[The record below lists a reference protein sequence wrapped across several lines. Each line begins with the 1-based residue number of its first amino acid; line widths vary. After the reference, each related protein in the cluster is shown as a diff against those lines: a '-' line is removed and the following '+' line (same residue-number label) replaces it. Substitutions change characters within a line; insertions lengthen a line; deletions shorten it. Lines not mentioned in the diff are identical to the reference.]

1 MRQKKIGLTEAI
13 VSLVPGAQVVVI
25 GEEITWI
32 EPSEAPVTLEEIT
45 TELERLKAIEPIIP
59 PDWKGFLTA
68 LKETTVFQ
76 NLKDAARIDVSAN
89 ALATELRLALG
100 EAALGLVD
108 IETIQ
113 SLLEDLWVMITE
125 SEQESIL
132 TLSALYHIP
141 LQSPSSSQ
149 EPEEDLTEPET
160 PEEPEEDPETPEEP
174 EVTPEST
181 ETPEEPEEDLT
192 EPEESAEE
200 PEEDPT
206 DPETPEEP
214 EEEPETPEEPEED
227 PIEPEEPEEL

>member
-1 MRQKKIGLTEAI
+1 MRQKKIGLTDAI

-25 GEEITWI
+25 GEQITWI

-149 EPEEDLTEPET
+149 EPEVPEVIQEPEPQEPT
-160 PEEPEEDPETPEEP
+160 EEPQ
-174 EVTPEST
+174 
-181 ETPEEPEEDLT
+181 
-192 EPEESAEE
+192 
-200 PEEDPT
+200 DPT
-206 DPETPEEP
+206 
-214 EEEPETPEEPEED
+214 D
-227 PIEPEEPEEL
+227 PIEPEDPEEL